1 MADSAISDQLPCFK
15 FAKVQDMKGGQK
27 QKQNNVSAFMESTIL
42 NPDFNHFLLKQ
53 MKKQNQANKKA
64 QGGSEIR

>member
-1 MADSAISDQLPCFK
+1 
-15 FAKVQDMKGGQK
+15 MKGGQK